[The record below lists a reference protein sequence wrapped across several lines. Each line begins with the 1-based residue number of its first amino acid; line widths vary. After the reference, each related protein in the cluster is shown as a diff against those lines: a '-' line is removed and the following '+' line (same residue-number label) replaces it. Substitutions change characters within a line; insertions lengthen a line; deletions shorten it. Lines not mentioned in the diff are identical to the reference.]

1 MLKVS
6 KEIHTNMVVF
16 TLEGSLS
23 GPWVEEADRVC
34 CQAPVNEH
42 SLAVRIDLSNVTFV
56 SNEGMELLERL
67 CANGAEII
75 SSDVLTKSLV
85 EEIQRRRKNA

>member
-6 KEIHTNMVVF
+6 KEILMNMVVF

-23 GPWVEEADRVC
+23 GPWVQEADRVC
-34 CQAPVNEH
+34 CEAPVTDQ
-42 SLAVRIDLSNVTFV
+42 SVPIRIDLSNVTFV
-56 SNEGMELLERL
+56 SNEGVELLERL

-85 EEIQRRRKNA
+85 EQIQGSRKSV